1 MGKLLPNWFPLCIFS
16 THNQTIKVMKKVLLF
31 AVLFSLAQA
40 TFAGTSRP
48 KDPRYRLGRRIN
60 RVALVTFGT
69 VLIIHVVKAFKK

>member
-1 MGKLLPNWFPLCIFS
+1 
-16 THNQTIKVMKKVLLF
+16 MKKVLLF